1 MSSPPPPGLSLN
13 PPKKRPSIS
22 SHISGASQPSKK
34 QQRTHPLRQT
44 SFPAPDASQFVTTP
58 LSAYPRSETG
68 SVASGYSRLT
78 GSAVDGVPG
87 SGKRG
92 RGRPKKVGSVTGA
105 SAVTAG
111 QGGLDDTQSL
121 TGARQGS
128 GLNGVRAGT
137 AAPGNEDDDDEEG
150 DDFGDVEGD
159 WAEFE
164 ENENKLL
171 Q

>member
-1 MSSPPPPGLSLN
+1 M
-13 PPKKRPSIS
+13 
-22 SHISGASQPSKK
+22 
-34 QQRTHPLRQT
+34 
-44 SFPAPDASQFVTTP
+44 
-58 LSAYPRSETG
+58 
-68 SVASGYSRLT
+68 
-78 GSAVDGVPG
+78 
-87 SGKRG
+87 
-92 RGRPKKVGSVTGA
+92 
-105 SAVTAG
+105 TAG

-128 GLNGVRAGT
+128 VLNGVRAGT
-137 AAPGNEDDDDEEG
+137 AVPGNEDDDDEEG